1 MKDIINQIIEVD
13 KISCET
19 QEKKQSELS
28 EIRQAYE
35 EAINIYKK
43 EKLNDAKQSAMSIA
57 EKMESV
63 LNKEKEKQEAAI
75 NKISEEIDKS
85 YKNTEKVLIEKLL
98 NELFIMEG

>member
-43 EKLNDAKQSAMSIA
+43 EKLYDAKQSAMSIA

>member
-43 EKLNDAKQSAMSIA
+43 EKLYDAKQSAMSIA

-75 NKISEEIDKS
+75 NKIYEEIDKS